1 MNYSEDIKNSV
12 LTLDYKHNKSSNLI
26 YLIVLAVIVICFA
39 ALPFINIT
47 VDSQARGMLRS
58 QKENV
63 IISSLVQGK
72 VSHVNLKNNLI
83 VQKGEL
89 LLKIDSTI
97 ESIEAQT
104 KEKTLINLIEQ
115 HNDLSLLCEEKYELL
130 KTDLYIKEKIHFLE
144 KIQELETQRN
154 QLEYNYKRFEKG
166 YKEDVI
172 SKSDYEKARYELEVS
187 NKTIA
192 TYKNKTVSSW
202 HSKKEEIE
210 EQIKNQ
216 EGEIAQLME
225 KKKNYT
231 ITAPISGTIIN
242 YSGVKQGAYLKIN
255 ETIGEISPDDEIIVE
270 CYIQPKDIGFIK
282 IGQQVKLQLDA
293 FNYNQWGFG
302 NAIVHEIDRNI
313 TISESQNYFKVR
325 CKLKT
330 HELLLKKGFKAQ
342 LKKGMTCTARF
353 SLTERSLWNLL
364 FDKVDDWLNPKL
376 LNEEIT
382 LVNQ

>member
-231 ITAPISGTIIN
+231 IT
-242 YSGVKQGAYLKIN
+242 
-255 ETIGEISPDDEIIVE
+255 SPHLRNDN
-270 CYIQPKDIGFIK
+270 
-282 IGQQVKLQLDA
+282 KL
-293 FNYNQWGFG
+293 FG
-302 NAIVHEIDRNI
+302 G
-313 TISESQNYFKVR
+313 
-325 CKLKT
+325 KT
-330 HELLLKKGFKAQ
+330 G
-342 LKKGMTCTARF
+342 
-353 SLTERSLWNLL
+353 SL
-364 FDKVDDWLNPKL
+364 P
-376 LNEEIT
+376 
-382 LVNQ
+382 